1 MYFSDLTSLMSYVKI
16 LLVVAFI
23 LTTHLE
29 TSEVTAVQLGLM
41 QDGKTKKNYII
52 GHQWYYSKAVISL
65 AEK

>member
-1 MYFSDLTSLMSYVKI
+1 MSYVKI
-16 LLVVAFI
+16 LLLVAFL

-52 GHQWYYSKAVISL
+52 QWYYSKAVISL